1 MSGGLPHLLST
12 RDLDRETAIRVLDV
26 AEDMADVATRAVPK
40 LPTLRGRTVANLFFE
55 DSTRTRLSF
64 EAAAKRL
71 SADVITFGAKGSSVS
86 KGESLK
92 DTAQTVAAMGVDA
105 VVLRHGA
112 SGAAQV
118 LAESGWIDAGVVN
131 AGDGT
136 HEHPT
141 QALLDAFTMRRRLHG
156 EASRGR
162 DLAGFRVT
170 IVGDIVHSR
179 VARSNVW
186 LLRTLGA
193 EVHLVAPRTLLPA
206 AVDGWPVTVSSDL
219 DAAIAE
225 APDVLMML
233 RIQSERMHAAFFPH
247 EREYARQWGLSD
259 ERFARLAPDTMVMHP
274 GPMNRGLEISAT
286 AADSDASVILD
297 QVTNGVSIRMAVLY
311 LMLSGTSEAVA

>member
-1 MSGGLPHLLST
+1 MNLLSV
-12 RDLDRETAIRVLDV
+12 RDLDREGAIRILDL

-55 DSTRTRLSF
+55 DSTRTRQSF

-71 SADVITFGAKGSSVS
+71 SADVITFSAKGSSVS

-92 DTAQTVAAMGVDA
+92 DTAQTIAAMGVDA

-112 SGAAQV
+112 SGASRV
-118 LAESGWIDAGVVN
+118 LAESGWIDAAVVN

-141 QALLDAFTMRRRLHG
+141 QGLLDAYTMRKGRHDT
-156 EASRGR
+156 ASRGQGL
-162 DLAGFRVT
+162 DGMRVT
-170 IVGDIVHSR
+170 IVGDILHSR

-186 LLRTLGA
+186 LLQTLGA
-193 EVHLVAPRTLLPA
+193 TVHLVAPHTLLPTGVA
-206 AVDGWPVTVSSDL
+206 SWPATTSSDL
-219 DAAIAE
+219 DAAIAD

-247 EREYARQWGLSD
+247 EREYARQWGLDD
-259 ERFARLAPDTMVMHP
+259 ERFARLAADTMIMHP

-286 AADSDASVILD
+286 AADSERSVILD

-311 LMLSGTSEAVA
+311 LVLSGQSVDGPAAVDA

>member
-1 MSGGLPHLLST
+1 MRHLLSV
-12 RDLDRETAIRVLDV
+12 RDLDRAAAIRILDL

-55 DSTRTRLSF
+55 DSTRTRQSF

-71 SADVITFGAKGSSVS
+71 SADVITFSAKGSSVS

-92 DTAQTVAAMGVDA
+92 DTAQTIAAMGVDA

-112 SGAAQV
+112 SGAARV
-118 LAESGWIDAGVVN
+118 LAESGWIDAAVVN

-141 QALLDAFTMRRRLHG
+141 QGLLDAYTMRKRRHG
-156 EASRGR
+156 TASRGS
-162 DLAGFRVT
+162 DLDGMRVT
-170 IVGDIVHSR
+170 IVGDILHSR

-186 LLRTLGA
+186 LLQTLGA
-193 EVHLVAPRTLLPA
+193 TVHLVAPHTLLPTG
-206 AVDGWPVTVSSDL
+206 VSSWPATTSSDL

-247 EREYARQWGLSD
+247 EREYARQWGLDD
-259 ERFARLAPDTMVMHP
+259 ERFGRLSADTMIMHP
-274 GPMNRGLEISAT
+274 GPMNRGLEMSAS
-286 AADSDASVILD
+286 AADSERSVILD

-311 LMLSGTSEAVA
+311 LVLSGETPAVAT

>member
-1 MSGGLPHLLST
+1 VKHLLSV
-12 RDLDRETAIRVLDV
+12 RDLDREAAIRILDL

-40 LPTLRGRTVANLFFE
+40 LPALRGRTVANLFFE

-71 SADVITFGAKGSSVS
+71 SADVITFSAKGSSVS

-92 DTAQTVAAMGVDA
+92 DTAQTIAAMGVDA

-112 SGAAQV
+112 SGASRV
-118 LAESGWIDAGVVN
+118 LAESGWIDAAVVN

-141 QALLDAFTMRRRLHG
+141 QGLLDAYTMRKRRHG
-156 EASRGR
+156 SASRGR
-162 DLAGFRVT
+162 DLDGMRVT
-170 IVGDIVHSR
+170 IVGDILHSR

-186 LLRTLGA
+186 LLQTLGA
-193 EVHLVAPRTLLPA
+193 SVHLVAPHTLLPTGVA
-206 AVDGWPVTVSSDL
+206 SWPATTSSDL

-225 APDVLMML
+225 GPDVIMML
-233 RIQSERMHAAFFPH
+233 RIQSERMDAAFFPH
-247 EREYARQWGLSD
+247 EREYARQWGLHD
-259 ERFARLAPDTMVMHP
+259 ERFARLAADTMIMHP

-286 AADSDASVILD
+286 AADSERSVILD

-311 LMLSGTSEAVA
+311 LVLSGTTAVDA